1 MDVLSSVVFG
11 LSLSDSTRFSFSSLS
26 TGCLSVDKVDGRDAR
41 EYIAGEAR
49 ELTTGDG
56 REERKFMAVEGRED
70 RG

>member
-1 MDVLSSVVFG
+1 M
-11 LSLSDSTRFSFSSLS
+11 
-26 TGCLSVDKVDGRDAR
+26 DKVDGRDAR

>member
-1 MDVLSSVVFG
+1 M
-11 LSLSDSTRFSFSSLS
+11 
-26 TGCLSVDKVDGRDAR
+26 DKVDGRDAR
-41 EYIAGEAR
+41 EYIAGEVR